1 MAATGITAG
10 SDNARVSDFWAQ
22 QFAKNAV
29 DGSIWMNNVIIR
41 DHLYKLM
48 SGGESKH
55 WLLWVLEN
63 YLRDRPRI
71 DRSLSLCCGDGGH
84 ELLMY
89 QTGKVGFVRGFD
101 ISEGALCQ
109 ARNRFEGVGA
119 ARDSYLFEVLD
130 ANDLRLEDRFDLVLS
145 CGALH
150 HLTELED
157 ILDRVHGLLQ
167 PDGHFVVME
176 FVGPNRFQWT
186 ARQCALINGLLAQL
200 DPRYLRGGARET
212 FGPPTI
218 EEMLRIDPSEAV
230 RSEEILPLVRE
241 GFRVDYEARFNGT
254 LMHMLYP
261 RLNTDLGNRGN
272 PDFDT
277 IIRLLLYLEDVLTA
291 EGVLGPDFVL
301 QICRR
306 KDCPS
311 KAPALPS
318 APSPSAAL
326 SGPIGCVDTCCP
338 TEVTGWATDP
348 GRPNRSLFVEVRVD
362 GRRAGKVFCGTHRP
376 DVRAAGYGNGLC
388 GFIYQFPPSARP
400 APGSRVEV
408 RVAGTRVR
416 IGTAVVCAA

>member
-1 MAATGITAG
+1 MAATVIAAG

-22 QFAKNAV
+22 QFARNAV
-29 DGSIWMNNVIIR
+29 DGSIWMNNVLIR

-71 DRSLSLCCGDGGH
+71 GRSLSICCGDGGH

-101 ISEGALCQ
+101 ISAGALRH
-109 ARNRFEGVGA
+109 ARHKFEGVGA
-119 ARDSYLFEVLD
+119 PPDSYLFEELD
-130 ANDLRLEDRFDLVLS
+130 ANDLRLHDDRFDLVLS

-150 HLTELED
+150 HITELED
-157 ILDRVHGLLQ
+157 LLDKVHGLLQ

-186 ARQCALINGLLAQL
+186 SRQCALINGLLAQL
-200 DPRYLRGGARET
+200 DPRYLRGAVRET

-230 RSEEILPLVRE
+230 RSEELLPLVRDR
-241 GFRVDYEARFNGT
+241 FRVDYEARFNGT

-277 IIRLLLYLEDVLTA
+277 IVRLLLYFEEVLTA
-291 EGVLGPDFVL
+291 EGVVAPDFVL
-301 QICRR
+301 QVCRR
-306 KDCPS
+306 KDCTE
-311 KAPALPS
+311 KRTAPP
-318 APSPSAAL
+318 APTRPASP
-326 SGPIGCVDTCCP
+326 SGPIGSVDTCSAA
-338 TEVTGWATDP
+338 EVTGWAADP
-348 GRPNRSLFVEVRVD
+348 GRPNVSLFVEVRVN
-362 GRRAGKVFCGTHRP
+362 GRRVGKVFCGTHRP

-388 GFIYQFPPSARP
+388 GFVYPFAPSDRP

-408 RVAGTRVR
+408 RVAGTKVR
-416 IGTAVVCAA
+416 IGTATVAAA